1 MNKLIHYCSDNVKDV
16 YRERGPFM
24 YKKHEMLDRR
34 SEKSLQSKGIKE
46 VEPRT
51 YYLGQWNTRGKKE
64 GRGVLI
70 KDGSIYEGFWKDNL
84 ENGVGRFINQQGDV
98 YQG

>member
-1 MNKLIHYCSDNVKDV
+1 
-16 YRERGPFM
+16 
-24 YKKHEMLDRR
+24 MLDRR
-34 SEKSLQSKGIKE
+34 TEKELTFKGLVE
-46 VEPRT
+46 TEPRT
-51 YYLGQWNTRGKKE
+51 YYLGQWNRSNKRE

-70 KDGSIYEGFWKDNL
+70 KDGSIYEGFWKNNL